1 MLHYELVKKRG
12 CPLYE
17 CLYECLR
24 EDILRGRLLP
34 GTKLPSRRELCI
46 FRKNCASVPEER
58 SAIPLQTE
66 QSSAG

>member
-24 EDILRGRLLP
+24 EDILRR
-34 GTKLPSRRELCI
+34 PS
-46 FRKNCASVPEER
+46 
-58 SAIPLQTE
+58 
-66 QSSAG
+66 SSGNKAAFQKRTCQR